1 MFKEVLE
8 ALYSIEKLQA
18 KSITNS
24 FYISENIDT
33 SSKYI
38 QHSDLKFKEDT
49 SSARIKK
56 FTEDNSHKA
65 AIKTNPALGSKNLR
79 RIIAIKQP

>member
-38 QHSDLKFKEDT
+38 QHSDLKFKENT

-56 FTEDNSHKA
+56 
-65 AIKTNPALGSKNLR
+65 I
-79 RIIAIKQP
+79 